1 MACVNCKKI
10 RSLVLHG
17 KMAEAAGLTIE
28 TLREKIGF
36 KYPTEDTTEGLR
48 TTITIDAGADHREEA
63 AKPKKAS
70 VVGKAG
76 PEVIAPEDGN
86 KAQ

>member
-28 TLREKIGF
+28 TLREKVGLTAE
-36 KYPTEDTTEGLR
+36 PVESTVEGLR
-48 TTITIDAGADHREEA
+48 ATVAVDAASDHRA
-63 AKPKKAS
+63 DRPATKAK
-70 VVGKAG
+70 
-76 PEVIAPEDGN
+76 
-86 KAQ
+86 